1 MCLAIPGLII
11 EVNGKVAT
19 VDFGGVRQK
28 VRTDLLKEIS
38 VGEYVLVHVG
48 FAIEKLAKKDAEATL
63 EILREIGYEIGG

>member
-1 MCLAIPGLII
+1 MCLAIPVLII
-11 EVNGKVAT
+11 EINERVAT

-48 FAIEKLAKKDAEATL
+48 FAIEKLEKKDAEETL
-63 EILREIGYEIGG
+63 QILREIGYDISG